1 MNVLTV
7 VSYNIWF
14 DETLR
19 LERTVSLIQTLH
31 NLNPDVIC
39 LQEVIPEIYEVLI
52 TLLSDYR
59 FHFPK
64 KINKNY
70 GCVTFSK
77 YPIFKCLDYEYT
89 NSKMGRSLVIT
100 KIDYPYHKT
109 LEDGIDIEKLDI

>member
-70 GCVTFSK
+70 GCVTFSLIRLNK
-77 YPIFKCLDYEYT
+77 LSKCEFA
-89 NSKMGRSLVIT
+89 IT
-100 KIDYPYHKT
+100 ISNFSISIPSS
-109 LEDGIDIEKLDI
+109 